1 MILHL
6 LTSLKVCEFFFFFFL
21 RSRVCIINNL
31 CVSDRIPA
39 RSDNEKTDKSPT
51 LNNKQSNRYE
61 FWKLY
66 RLSIIYYNMSCS
78 MYELLC
84 IIL

>member
-6 LTSLKVCEFFFFFFL
+6 LTSLKVCLVWVFL
-21 RSRVCIINNL
+21 RSRVCIVNNL

-39 RSDNEKTDKSPT
+39 RSDNEKINKSPT

-66 RLSIIYYNMSCS
+66 CLSIISYNLSCI
-78 MYELLC
+78 MYELSC
-84 IIL
+84 IIF